1 MDCQFGWSWTGS
13 LMCFLII
20 YLFQSISEKERKKI
34 YIQERTSG
42 CYKKKAHCGL
52 SSSFAHIAHHNFT
65 PGCKKFLWISVK
77 LQLCTR
83 NSYIFLQ
90 LTVDSAR
97 SPGSPVMPHI
107 LLVSVAFSDN
117 SAKANKNKQKQKP
130 KKAAEFQGLWLLNLR
145 KIFTTLFYNNAIL

>member
-1 MDCQFGWSWTGS
+1 MRDPLCGLPVWME
-13 LMCFLII
+13 LDRII
-20 YLFQSISEKERKKI
+20 NVFFNYLFISKYFREREKKK

-52 SSSFAHIAHHNFT
+52 SSSFAHTAHHNFT

-145 KIFTTLFYNNAIL
+145 KISTTL